1 MVSLQA
7 VASFTDQASPQAIAH
22 QLNYIFAPQ
31 STRVR
36 LVFREE
42 GWKILLE
49 AETVPDQNHC
59 LVLLRQL
66 LLQWVMPPEIH
77 VYGRQAGQA
86 PSWGV
91 RLRPKPTPPSNL
103 TPAIALADTIA
114 SPDTSAGDVAPP
126 LAEEALDPR
135 SLRDPLLLMSSL
147 AVMASGALG
156 LLWVSPSYWLAQATA
171 PDQENVRALILDR
184 AEALKERTPSP
195 VALGEY
201 FPPQSL
207 QGQTINQLALPS
219 EKKLVALTFDDGP
232 HPTHTPQVLE
242 ILQREKVKGTFFVVG
257 QQVNQYPELAQQIV
271 QRGHTIANH
280 TWTHPTH
287 PHSPEAAA
295 KEINR
300 SQALLQEVTGAS
312 SRLFRPPGGHLNN
325 GLAARAAGTQ
335 YTVVMWSADPRDW
348 VPGKSAQA
356 ITQEVLAKTQP
367 GGIVL
372 LHDGGGD
379 RSETVQALP
388 AIIKG
393 LRDKGYTLVTLP
405 ELFAAHDPSG
415 EVQTPEWLSLQSI
428 PDLTQVRNQLQE
440 ELEDQSHALTTQA
453 LFDPDQRQDM
463 ANRYRLQKES
473 LSWVQQRLDYETHSK
488 ENWLRAL
495 ELGEQAAATG
505 KDQGWENAQREWQQ
519 AISHLQQIPK
529 NAFIYS
535 AAQLKLQEYQRNL
548 GIVNRHLEVAQ
559 SQFLTTVA
567 KEAGLSNQASIALC
581 QVGGAC
587 RDLRGDL
594 VHKST
599 ASLIK
604 VPVALAAL
612 HWAQHSQYGLDRPV
626 FITSSNYT
634 EDASTIRPRN
644 QYPLKTLVE
653 SMISHSSNIA
663 PNQLMD
669 MMGWDYINATLKDYG
684 LTHTQV
690 GSKFMGD
697 RMMPA
702 KLGIASNLSTSRD
715 LTRLISQIYAGNVPG
730 AEILQNAL
738 GNQKDRQLGYAALQD
753 SPATWLGE
761 KTGENAFVLGT
772 SVIFQVKANTYVLT
786 IIDQGKTGDTKL
798 RHAIGAIA
806 HHIVHHPQLLSP

>member
-1 MVSLQA
+1 MSLQA
-7 VASFTDQASPQAIAH
+7 VANFTDQASPQAIAH

-31 STRVR
+31 STTVR
-36 LVFREE
+36 LAFRED

-49 AETVPDQNHC
+49 AEQVPDQNHC

-86 PSWGV
+86 PAWGV
-91 RLRPKPTPPSNL
+91 RLRPKPTPPSYL
-103 TPAIALADTIA
+103 TPEIAL
-114 SPDTSAGDVAPP
+114 PDTLAAPDTTAGQVAPP
-126 LAEEALDPR
+126 LEEEALDPR
-135 SLRDPLLLMSSL
+135 SLRDPFLLMSSL
-147 AVMASGALG
+147 AVMVSGALG
-156 LLWVSPSYWLAQATA
+156 LLWTSPGYWLQRATA
-171 PDQENVRALILDR
+171 PDHDNVRALILDQ
-184 AEALKERTPSP
+184 ADALKERIPAG

-207 QGQTINQLALPS
+207 QGETIHQLALAP
-219 EKKLVALTFDDGP
+219 EQKLVALTFDDGP

-257 QQVNQYPELAQQIV
+257 QQVNQYPDLARQIV

-287 PHSPEAAA
+287 PHSTEAAA
-295 KEINR
+295 AEINR
-300 SQALLQEVTGAS
+300 SQALIQEVTGAS
-312 SRLFRPPGGHLNN
+312 SRLFRPPGGNLTN
-325 GLAARAAGTQ
+325 GLSARAAGTQ
-335 YTVVMWSADPRDW
+335 YSVVMWSADPRDW
-348 VPGKSAQA
+348 VPGRSAQV
-356 ITQEVLAKTQP
+356 ITQEVLNQTKP

-379 RSETVQALP
+379 RSQTVQALP

-405 ELFAAHDPSG
+405 ELFAAQDPSG
-415 EVQTPEWLSLQSI
+415 AVQTPEWLSLQSI
-428 PDLTQVRNQLQE
+428 PELTQVRDQLQGKVDE
-440 ELEDQSHALTTQA
+440 QFHDLKTKA
-453 LFDPDQRQDM
+453 LFVPEQRQNLAD
-463 ANRYRLQKES
+463 RYRLHKES
-473 LSWVQQRLDYETHSK
+473 LSWVQQRLDHETRSK

-495 ELGEQAAATG
+495 ELGGQAAATG
-505 KDQGWENAQREWQQ
+505 KGEDWERSQGQWQQ
-519 AISHLQQIPK
+519 AIAHLQHIPE

-548 GIVNRHLEVAQ
+548 NIVNRNLEVAQ

-567 KEAGLSNQASIALC
+567 QEAGLSNQASIALC

-587 RDLRGDL
+587 RALRGDL

-604 VPVALAAL
+604 VPVAVVAL

-644 QYPLKTLVE
+644 QYPLQTLVE
-653 SMISHSSNIA
+653 AMISHSSNIA

-669 MMGWDYINATLKDYG
+669 IMGWDYINAVLKDYG
-684 LTHTQV
+684 LSRTQV

-697 RMMPA
+697 RIAPA
-702 KLGIASNLSTSRD
+702 KLGVKSNLSTSRD
-715 LTRLISQIYAGNVPG
+715 LTRLISQIYGGNVPG
-730 AEILQNAL
+730 AQILQNAL
-738 GNQKDRQLGYAALQD
+738 GKQKDRQLGYAALQD
-753 SPATWLGE
+753 TQATWLGE

-772 SVIFQVKANTYVLT
+772 SVIFRVKANTYVLT
-786 IIDQGKTGDTKL
+786 IIDQGKTGDAKL

-806 HHIVHHPQLLSP
+806 HHVIRHPQLLAT